1 MFNRETFLEVVRS
14 DPFGGSLI
22 QDQVDGMN
30 YILDTW
36 EDAPPTDDLRWLA
49 YALATT
55 YHETG
60 NNRHVHQYVD
70 EWIDVAEAAREDIID
85 FNYDRQRRAGQDTP
99 VGKADRNRIRFSSL
113 QSTMFE
119 NARGLHMRRAAPGA
133 TATVCRF
140 GVDAHQLCHFGVV
153 VAQGLFKPARLN
165 GCHISKVSAAQHLTL
180 AFGARRE
187 PCLCSFSKSL
197 TVAPSQGEF
206 TVAAHRVRQ
215 GRLL

>member
-1 MFNRETFLEVVRS
+1 MFNRETFFEVVRS

-85 FNYDRQRRAGQDTP
+85 FNYDRQRRAGKDTP

-119 NARGLHMRRAAPGA
+119 NARGLHMRRSAPGA
-133 TATVCRF
+133 TATVSRF
-140 GVDAHQLCHFGVV
+140 GVDAHQLVIPEFV
-153 VAQGLFKPARLN
+153 VAR
-165 GCHISKVSAAQHLTL
+165 VS
-180 AFGARRE
+180 
-187 PCLCSFSKSL
+187 S
-197 TVAPSQGEF
+197 SQ
-206 TVAAHRVRQ
+206 Q
-215 GRLL
+215 D

>member
-1 MFNRETFLEVVRS
+1 MFNRETFFEVVRS

-119 NARGLHMRRAAPGA
+119 NARGLHMRRSAPGV

-140 GVDAHQLCHFGVV
+140 GVDAHQLV
-153 VAQGLFKPARLN
+153 
-165 GCHISKVSAAQHLTL
+165 ISKL
-180 AFGARRE
+180 
-187 PCLCSFSKSL
+187 
-197 TVAPSQGEF
+197 
-206 TVAAHRVRQ
+206 
-215 GRLL
+215 